1 MTKPY
6 ILEKK
11 NLQTNS
17 HYAVGVL
24 IITYFDELAGKPL
37 VLFTFL
43 ILLGASQFVEPFIS
57 ETSISFLIFGSDS
70 QTMALGPIYNLK
82 N

>member
-1 MTKPY
+1 M
-6 ILEKK
+6 EKK

-17 HYAVGVL
+17 HYTVGVL
-24 IITYFDELAGKPL
+24 ITTYFEELAGKPL
-37 VLFTFL
+37 ILFTFL

-57 ETSISFLIFGSDS
+57 ETSIAFLIFGSDS
-70 QTMALGPIYNLK
+70 QTIALGANYNLK